1 MHAKTFPKNKN
12 RFQGCADFTNYLA
25 APGMKESD
33 LMPDF
38 FLDLDTTP
46 KEPIA
51 SVPNPGMAAPAAAAP
66 PAAAPAGKTVQS
78 VFDKLGGLINDELVS
93 KVNAVYTFK
102 VKGKNGDVW
111 VAQSQVSQPNKL
123 EPSDSLSQSFAGGDE
138 GVWHLDLKNAPGA
151 SAIGEPPVDADVTFS
166 LKDADFHKMFEG
178 STIEVEMALQ
188 NSSLT

>member
-1 MHAKTFPKNKN
+1 
-12 RFQGCADFTNYLA
+12 
-25 APGMKESD
+25 MKESD

-102 VKGKNGDVW
+102 VKGNNGDVW
-111 VAQSQVSQPNKL
+111 VAQSQVSQHDKL
-123 EPSDSLSQSFAGGDE
+123 EPSDSLSQSIAGGDE

-188 NSSLT
+188 NSTVLRRFSPG